1 MRERIVSI
9 LDVDFTHTTMAQMV
23 ERLNGHFNERE
34 KAFVITANPE
44 IVMQAVQDRHFHE
57 ITKKADYVIAD
68 GIGVVKAAQLL
79 GSPLPERVPGYDLM
93 HHLLKVM
100 HEEGRSLYMLG
111 AKEDV
116 LHQVM
121 DRVRD
126 LYPNVQ
132 IVGSHHGFFELE
144 DTSISDDIKACD
156 PDLVLVALGCPRQE
170 RWISMYINDFQKG
183 VFIGVGGSFD
193 SLVGHVP
200 RAPEMWQ
207 KMNLEWFYRLL
218 KQPSRWRRMLALPHF
233 VIKVVGQKVK
243 GTPSK

>member
-9 LDVDFTHTTMAQMV
+9 LDVNFTHTTMAEMV
-23 ERLNGHFNERE
+23 ERLNRHINERE

-44 IVMQAVQDRHFHE
+44 IVMKAYQDRHFNE
-57 ITKKADYVIAD
+57 ITKTADYVIAD

-79 GSPLPERVPGYDLM
+79 GNPLPERVAGYDLM
-93 HHLLKVM
+93 HNLLKVM
-100 HEEGRSLYMLG
+100 NEEGRTLYMLG

-116 LHQVM
+116 LQKAMATVGE
-121 DRVRD
+121 

-132 IVGSHHGFFELE
+132 MVGSHHGFFELD
-144 DTSISDDIKACD
+144 DTSIPDNIKACD
-156 PDLVLVALGCPRQE
+156 PDLVLVALGYPRQE
-170 RWISMYINDFQKG
+170 NWISRYIDQFQKG

-193 SLVGHVP
+193 GLAGHVP

-218 KQPSRWRRMLALPHF
+218 QQPSRWRRMLALPHF
-233 VIKVVGQKVK
+233 VIKVVGQKLK